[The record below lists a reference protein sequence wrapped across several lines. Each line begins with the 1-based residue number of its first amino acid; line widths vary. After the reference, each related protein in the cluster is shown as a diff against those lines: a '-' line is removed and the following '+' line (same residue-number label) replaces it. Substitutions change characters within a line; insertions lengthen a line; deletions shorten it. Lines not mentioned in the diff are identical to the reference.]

1 MFYKHK
7 SVGCKKKILTTTTDA
22 NRLLYTHFIAFLF
35 SYLGDL
41 CQGVFYLTYEYESC
55 DPFGLYK
62 QQQQQQLQHTLT
74 FNISLIKKRRKILTK
89 IILQTTFND
98 VFKMQIIS

>member
-1 MFYKHK
+1 MLFKHK
-7 SVGCKKKILTTTTDA
+7 SVGCKKIPPTTTDA
-22 NRLLYTHFIAFLF
+22 NRLQYTHFIAILF

-62 QQQQQQLQHTLT
+62 QQQQQQLQQTLT
-74 FNISLIKKRRKILTK
+74 FNISLIKKKRRKILTK